1 MKLFLSFILLLS
13 GLYTNA
19 QQGQLSG
26 EITAAGKPLK
36 GIQLELRKTNIRAE
50 TDSSGRF
57 QFKGIPAGK
66 YQLTAG
72 GTGYFQQTMPVAIIA
87 DSTVQINMVLK
98 ADADDL
104 NEIVVTGTMKV
115 KIDGDSEPNE
125 DLGAINLKN
134 AGSTGI
140 DLYEGTTKIGN
151 LSKDNVLSIFV
162 EYEDSEFEMIAN
174 KR

>member
-1 MKLFLSFILLLS
+1 MKKIIFILFFAALFFSCEDKDKPVPSPELS
-13 GLYTNA
+13 GQVTGNYKVN
-19 QQGQLSG
+19 S
-26 EITAAGKPLK
+26 LK
-36 GIQLELRKTNIRAE
+36 VDGVKYSLERAE
-50 TDSSGRF
+50 ILIELQKFSS
-57 QFKGIPAGK
+57 
-66 YQLTAG
+66 
-72 GTGYFQQTMPVAIIA
+72 
-87 DSTVQINMVLK
+87 
-98 ADADDL
+98 
-104 NEIVVTGTMKV
+104 EVVTGTMKV